1 MPPSQENASL
11 RATPSRFKVRTSP
24 VLEKLAASFG
34 MISGAAHPSRI
45 AVVGNY
51 LPRQCGIA
59 TFTTDLCDAIGGEY
73 GSAQLLA
80 VPVNDPGSH
89 YSYPPRVR
97 FELTEGDP
105 ASYEDAADFL
115 NFSNVDLISLQHEY
129 GIFGGPAGSHIL
141 RLLRRLKMPVVT
153 TLHTVL
159 REPDSNQ
166 RLVMEEIALLSDRLI
181 VMSEHSSTLLR
192 AVFNVPE
199 DKIDII
205 PHGVPDLPF
214 GDPNYYKDTSGTE
227 GKAVL
232 LTFGLLS
239 PNKGI
244 EKVIEALPRIVAQHP
259 EVVYVIV
266 GATHPHIRRREGD
279 QYRLQLQALAR
290 KLGVERNVIFHNR
303 FVTPAE
309 MAQFVGS
316 ADIYI
321 TPYRYEAQA
330 VSGTLAYA
338 VGAGKAV
345 ISTPYWH
352 ASELLDEG
360 RGVLVPFDDSSAIAT
375 AAIDLL
381 ENEATRHA
389 MRKKAYL
396 YARDTVWNKVA
407 QSYMSAFVRART
419 DRMQTPRIAFS
430 DLNAER
436 TLDRLPS
443 LKLDH
448 LYRMTDHTG
457 ILQHAVFSVPNYREG
472 YATDDNARAL
482 IVAVLMEQL
491 GMTDVHESAK
501 LASRYLAYLWHAF
514 NPATGRFRNFLSYE
528 RQWHEAE
535 GSEDSHGRGLWGLGT
550 VLGRSKSPGLRGT
563 AGRLF
568 ESALPAI
575 RTFSSPRAWAF
586 AALGLQEYLDRFPGD
601 RAALQTRDEMTHRLL
616 DIYAANHSPG
626 WHWFEEVL
634 AYSNSRLPQ
643 ALIACASRTSDKAM
657 LAAGLESLNWFV
669 TMQRCESKGHF
680 VPIGSQGFYRKG
692 GVKARFDQQP
702 VEAGA
707 TVSACVQAYSATGD
721 ERWLKDAWSAFN
733 WFLGDNDLQIVLY
746 DSSTGGCRDGLHPD
760 RANENQ
766 GAESTLAFLMAL
778 LEMRLLEDADI
789 PITKHDFSIN
799 KPHIVKQDLLAVS
812 GGSDSFQN
820 SSENHERS

>member
-1 MPPSQENASL
+1 MSSEGSASL
-11 RATPSRFKVRTSP
+11 REPLAYLKARAP
-24 VLEKLAASFG
+24 VLEEKLGSLLRLKTSASL
-34 MISGAAHPSRI
+34 PSRI
-45 AVVGNY
+45 AVLGNY

-59 TFTTDLCDAIGGEY
+59 TFTTDLCDAIGAEY
-73 GSAQLLA
+73 GKVQLLA
-80 VPVNDPGSH
+80 VPVNDPGSQ
-89 YSYPPRVR
+89 YNYPARVR
-97 FELTEGDP
+97 FELMEGDP
-105 ASYEDAADFL
+105 SSYEDAAAFL
-115 NFSNVDLISLQHEY
+115 NFSNVDLVSLQHEY

-159 REPDSNQ
+159 CEPDANQ
-166 RLVMEEIALLSDRLI
+166 RIVMEEIAALSDRLI
-181 VMSEHSSTLLR
+181 VMSEHSSRFLQE
-192 AVFNVPE
+192 VFHVPE
-199 DKIDII
+199 EKIDLI
-205 PHGVPDLPF
+205 PHGIPDLPF
-214 GDPNYYKDTSGTE
+214 GDPNYYKDSSGTE

-239 PNKGI
+239 PNKGV
-244 EKVIEALPRIVAQHP
+244 ESVIEALPRIVGQHP
-259 EVVYVIV
+259 EVVYVIA

-279 QYRLQLQALAR
+279 QYRLRLQALAR

-303 FVTPAE
+303 FVTPEE

-338 VGAGKAV
+338 LGAGKAI

-352 ASELLDEG
+352 AAELLDDD
-360 RGVLVPFDDSSAIAT
+360 RGVLVPFNNSDAIAT

-381 ENEATRHA
+381 DNEATRHA
-389 MRKKAYL
+389 MRKRAYL
-396 YARDTVWNKVA
+396 YARDTTWSKA
-407 QSYMSAFVRART
+407 AKAYMSTFVRART

-443 LKLDH
+443 VNLDH

-457 ILQHAVFSVPNYREG
+457 LLQHAVFSVPNYGEG

-482 IVAVLMEQL
+482 IVAVLLEQL
-491 GMTDVHESAK
+491 GVTAVSESAK
-501 LASRYLAYLWHAF
+501 LASCYLAFLWHAF

-528 RQWHEAE
+528 RQWKEAE
-535 GSEDSHGRGLWGLGT
+535 GSEDSHGRALWGLGT
-550 VLGRSKSPGLRGT
+550 VLGRSKSPDLRGI

-568 ESALPAI
+568 ESAVPAI
-575 RTFSSPRAWAF
+575 RTFTSPRAWAF
-586 AALGLQEYLDRFPGD
+586 SALGLQEYLDSFPGD
-601 RAALQTRDEMTHRLL
+601 RAALQTRDEMAHRLL
-616 DIYAANHSPG
+616 DIYASSHSPG
-626 WHWFEEVL
+626 WNWFEDVL
-634 AYSNSRLPQ
+634 AYSNARLPQ
-643 ALIACASRTSDKAM
+643 ALLACASRTSDKAM
-657 LAAGLESLNWFV
+657 LTAGLESLDWFV
-669 TMQRCESKGHF
+669 TLQHCETKGHF

-692 GVKARFDQQP
+692 GEKARFDQQP

-707 TVSACVQAYSATGD
+707 VVSACLQAFRVTGD
-721 ERWLKDAWSAFN
+721 DHWLKEAWSAFN

-766 GAESTLAFLMAL
+766 GAESTLSFLMAL

-789 PITKHDFSIN
+789 PILKHEMLVN
-799 KPHIVKQDLLAVS
+799 P
-812 GGSDSFQN
+812 GGSNRPPLPRRFN
-820 SSENHERS
+820 ESS

>member
-1 MPPSQENASL
+1 MPSQEKASLSGRLPGTKLRTLMLEGRLAASL
-11 RATPSRFKVRTSP
+11 RSRVSASLPSRV
-24 VLEKLAASFG
+24 
-34 MISGAAHPSRI
+34 
-45 AVVGNY
+45 AVIGNY

-59 TFTTDLCDAIGGEY
+59 TFTTDLCDAIDAEY
-73 GSAQLLA
+73 ETAQLMA
-80 VPVNDPGSH
+80 VAVNDPGAH

-105 ASYEDAADFL
+105 SSYDDAADFL
-115 NFSNVDLISLQHEY
+115 NFSNVDLVCLQHEY
-129 GIFGGPAGSHIL
+129 GIFGGSAGSHIL

-159 REPDSNQ
+159 REPDVTQ
-166 RLVMEEIALLSDRLI
+166 RTVMDEIAVLSDRLI
-181 VMSEHSSTLLR
+181 VMSEHSSKLLQE
-192 AVFNVPE
+192 VFGVPE
-199 DKIDII
+199 EKIDVI

-214 GDPNYYKDTSGTE
+214 GDPNYYKDSSGTE
-227 GKAVL
+227 GRAVL
-232 LTFGLLS
+232 LTLGLLS

-244 EKVIEALPRIVAQHP
+244 ERVIEALPRIVAEHP
-259 EVVYVIV
+259 EVVYMVV

-303 FVTPAE
+303 FVSPEE

-338 VGAGKAV
+338 LGAGKAI

-352 ASELLDEG
+352 AAELLDEG
-360 RGVLVPFDDSSAIAT
+360 RGVLVPFEDSNAIAT
-375 AAIDLL
+375 AAIELL
-381 ENEATRHA
+381 DNEVARHA
-389 MRKKAYL
+389 MRKRAYL

-407 QSYMSAFVRART
+407 ESYMSTFVRARS
-419 DRMQTPRIAFS
+419 DRMQFPRIAFS

-443 LKLDH
+443 FKLDH

-457 ILQHAVFSVPNYREG
+457 LLQHAVFSVPNYGEG

-482 IVAVLMEQL
+482 IVAVLMEEL
-491 GMTDVHESAK
+491 GVTALSESAN
-501 LASRYLAYLWHAF
+501 LASRYLAFLGHAF
-514 NPATGRFRNFLSYE
+514 NPSTGRFRNFLSYE
-528 RQWHEAE
+528 RQWLEAA
-535 GSEDSHGRGLWGLGT
+535 GSEDSHGRSLWGLGT
-550 VLGRSKSPGLRGT
+550 VLGRSNLADLRGA

-575 RTFSSPRAWAF
+575 LTFKSPRAMAF
-586 AALGLQEYLDRFPGD
+586 SALGLQEYLNGFPGD
-601 RAALQTRDEMTHRLL
+601 RAAMQTMDELSHRLL
-616 DIYAANHSPG
+616 DIYASNQTTE
-626 WHWFEEVL
+626 WRWFEDVL
-634 AYSNSRLPQ
+634 AYSNARLPQ
-643 ALIACASRTSDKAM
+643 ALIACAARTSDKAM
-657 LAAGLESLNWFV
+657 LAAGLESLDWVV
-669 TMQRCESKGHF
+669 TMQRCETKGHF
-680 VPIGSQGFYRKG
+680 VPIGSQGFHRKG
-692 GVKARFDQQP
+692 SDRARFDQQP

-707 TVSACVQAYSATGD
+707 TVSACLQAFRATAD
-721 ERWLKDAWSAFN
+721 SRWLKDAWSAFN

-766 GAESTLAFLMAL
+766 GAESTLSFLMAL
-778 LEMRLLEDADI
+778 LEMRHQEDAEV
-789 PITKHDFSIN
+789 PFSKHEATATQRGILNIRTSLEI
-799 KPHIVKQDLLAVS
+799 S
-812 GGSDSFQN
+812 
-820 SSENHERS
+820 